1 MEKILSDE
9 LETQRLGAFVG
20 AAHTP
25 GAFITL
31 EGEIG
36 SGKTTFARG
45 FLQSLN
51 YRGHVKSPTFTL
63 IEYYDFESYDLFH
76 IDLFR
81 INDVNELDYLGLDA
95 NSKERTTYLVEWPK
109 FDLTFIS
116 KIDLNITFKVS
127 DSGRVALIEAYTPK
141 GKKLVKGLK
150 I

>member
-1 MEKILSDE
+1 MKKILSDE
-9 LETQRLGAFVG
+9 SETQRLGASVG
-20 AAHTP
+20 AAHIP
-25 GAFITL
+25 GVFITL

-127 DSGRVALIEAYTPK
+127 DGGRVALIEAYTPK

>member
-1 MEKILSDE
+1 MKKILSDE
-9 LETQRLGAFVG
+9 SETQRLGASVG
-20 AAHTP
+20 AAHIP
-25 GAFITL
+25 GVFITL

-95 NSKERTTYLVEWPK
+95 NSKNRTTYLVEWPK

>member
-1 MEKILSDE
+1 MEKILRDE
-9 LETQRLGAFVG
+9 LETQRFGALIG

-31 EGEIG
+31 EGQIG

-63 IEYYDFESYDLFH
+63 IEYYDFKSYDLFH

-81 INDVNELDYLGLDA
+81 INDVNELDYLGLDS
-95 NSKERTTYLVEWPK
+95 NSKNITTYLIEWPK

-116 KIDLNITFKVS
+116 EIDLNITFTVR
-127 DSGRVALIEAYTPK
+127 DSGRIASIKAYTQE
-141 GKKLVKGLK
+141 GKKLIKDSKV
-150 I
+150 

>member
-20 AAHTP
+20 AAHIP
-25 GAFITL
+25 GVFITL

-81 INDVNELDYLGLDA
+81 INNANELDYLGLDA
-95 NSKERTTYLVEWPK
+95 NSKNRTTYLVEWPK

-116 KIDLNITFKVS
+116 KIDLNITFKVR
-127 DSGRVALIEAYTPK
+127 DSERVALIKAYTPK